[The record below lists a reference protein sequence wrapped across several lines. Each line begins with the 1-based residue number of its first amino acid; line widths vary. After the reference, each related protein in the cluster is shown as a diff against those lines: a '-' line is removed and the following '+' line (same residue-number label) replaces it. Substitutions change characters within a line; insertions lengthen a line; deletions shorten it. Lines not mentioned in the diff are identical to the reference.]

1 MKAPTRRDSTQAR
14 QDFASR
20 SPSRSTA
27 ARRQG
32 RLRRWWRRQAR
43 PFLRD
48 VQWIAIGVAAAA
60 ALVLGYVGFD
70 EHFDAVGESRSFGDT
85 LYLTLQLFA
94 LESGDVGPPLPWELE
109 VARVLAPLVAVY
121 AAVSAVAALLREQLE
136 LLHMRFMSNHVVV
149 CGLGGRGV
157 ALARGFNAR
166 GDRVVGIDRDRGA
179 RGIGECREEGVR
191 VLIGDVTDRTV
202 LRKARVGRARHL
214 IAVARDDGVN
224 AEVAAELP
232 ELLGT
237 QRRRVLTA
245 FVHVID
251 PDLCGLLRRKAISSP
266 AAGSYRLEFFSIYEI
281 AAPAL
286 VGEYLLAAADGDAR
300 VAGRR
305 LVVVGLGQLGETI
318 VVHAAKAWRALRGG
332 SVRRLGV
339 TIVDRAAGRKCES
352 LRLRYPRLEDACDL
366 SWEDLDVRHPD
377 FGRARFLRA
386 DGERRA
392 ASVVYVCVDDDAL
405 GLAAA
410 RALLPKA
417 RDHGVPVVVRM
428 RQRAGLATLLDE
440 EGQCDGL
447 ERLQAFP
454 LLDRTCTPELL
465 LDGTRELLARE
476 LHEDYVRRHRAR
488 GETSHGK
495 PSLADWDLLDERLK
509 ESSRRQAD
517 HIGVKLRAVGYGLE
531 PLTDWDAQLAA
542 FSPDE
547 VETLAELE
555 HERWRQ
561 ERLADGWNWGPE
573 RDYGEQTHPD
583 LVPWERLA
591 EAEREVDRDA
601 VRGLPSSL
609 AKAGFRVYRRP
620 DADG

>member
-1 MKAPTRRDSTQAR
+1 
-14 QDFASR
+14 
-20 SPSRSTA
+20 
-27 ARRQG
+27 
-32 RLRRWWRRQAR
+32 
-43 PFLRD
+43 
-48 VQWIAIGVAAAA
+48 VAALA
-60 ALVLGYVGFD
+60 ALVLGYLGFD
-70 EHFDAVGESRSFGDT
+70 EHFGAVGDERSFGDT

-94 LESGDVGPPLPWELE
+94 LESGNVGPRVPWELE
-109 VARVLAPLVAVY
+109 VARVLAPVVAVY
-121 AAVSAVAALLREQLE
+121 AAGSAIATLLREQLE
-136 LLHMRFMSNHVVV
+136 LLRVRFMSDHVVI

-202 LRKARVGRARHL
+202 LRRARVGRARHL
-214 IAVARDDGVN
+214 IAVAREDGVN

-232 ELLGT
+232 ALLGP
-237 QRRRVLTA
+237 QRRKVLTA

-251 PDLCGLLRRKAISSP
+251 PDLCALLRRKAISSP

-286 VGEYLLAAADGDAR
+286 VGEYLLAEANDDAR
-300 VAGRR
+300 LAGRR
-305 LVVVGLGQLGETI
+305 LVVVGLGQLGETL

-332 SVRRLGV
+332 SVQRLGV
-339 TIVDRAAGRKCES
+339 TIVDRAARRKYES

-366 SWEDLDVRHPD
+366 SCEELDVRHPD
-377 FGRARFLRA
+377 FGRARFLLP

-392 ASVVYVCVDDDAL
+392 ASVVYFCVDDDAL

-417 RDHGVPVVVRM
+417 TEQGVAVVVRM
-428 RQRAGLATLLDE
+428 RQRAGLATLLDND
-440 EGQCDGL
+440 GQGDGL
-447 ERLQAFP
+447 ERLHVFP

-465 LDGTRELLARE
+465 LDGIRELLARE
-476 LHEDYVRRHRAR
+476 LHEDYVRRQRVR
-488 GETSHGK
+488 GEASDRK

-517 HIGVKLRAVGYGLE
+517 HIGVKLRAVGYALE
-531 PLTDWDAQLAA
+531 PLTEWDAQLAA
-542 FSPDE
+542 FSPEE
-547 VETLAELE
+547 VDKLAELE

-561 ERLADGWNWGPE
+561 ERLADGWSWGPE

-583 LVPWERLA
+583 LVPWERLP

-601 VRGLPSSL
+601 VRALPSSL